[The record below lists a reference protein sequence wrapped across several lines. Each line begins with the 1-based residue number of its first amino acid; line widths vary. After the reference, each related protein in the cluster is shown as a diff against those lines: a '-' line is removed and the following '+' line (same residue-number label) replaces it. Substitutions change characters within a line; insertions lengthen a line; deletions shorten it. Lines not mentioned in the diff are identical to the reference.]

1 MKEPIDFRLAE
12 ISDIPQLVDLM
23 NREYLRKKRESYF
36 LWQYFHSSYP
46 TILMGAFFG
55 AKLMG
60 MFGLQK
66 RKLQNGLNVGQAID
80 LLIASEWRKKGLFLK
95 LGEKAFQCF
104 ENLDLLCVLPN
115 LAGKNACEKSL
126 KWKTLGK
133 IHSMSLLSENLI
145 NIKDEKSIF
154 SENVDRKN
162 TFSMFYY
169 DERIRNWRYDQ
180 HPEYHYDYIFL
191 DSGEFAVTKIFID
204 PVEKWKSGDIVDIK
218 CALNDKKLLKEL
230 LIKAIYYLKKQN
242 MEIITTWA
250 LPHTALHQ
258 VLESLGFSETPQE
271 RYFCMKVLKRQFE
284 YLYDIN
290 RWHLVQADAEIY

>member
-1 MKEPIDFRLAE
+1 MKENFCFRPAE
-12 ISDIPQLVDLM
+12 ISDISQLVNLM
-23 NREYLRKKRESYF
+23 NAQYARIKDESYF
-36 LWQYFHSSYP
+36 LWQYFNSCQP
-46 TILMGAFFG
+46 TIMMCAFLD
-55 AKLMG
+55 AEIVG

-66 RKLQNGLNVGQAID
+66 RKLKNGANVGQAID
-80 LLIASEWRKKGLFLK
+80 LLISPEWRKKGLFFK
-95 LGEKAFQCF
+95 LSEKAFKCF
-104 ENLDLLCVLPN
+104 ENLDILCVLPN

-133 IHSMSLLSENLI
+133 INSMSLLSENLI

-169 DERIRNWRYDQ
+169 DERIRNWRYDR
-180 HPEYHYDYIFL
+180 HSEYHYDYISL

-230 LIKAIYYLKKQN
+230 LIQAIYYLKKQN
-242 MEIITTWA
+242 MDIIATWA

-258 VLESLGFSETPQE
+258 VLESLGFSETPKE
-271 RYFCMKVLKRQFE
+271 RYFCMKVLKREFE